1 MFLLL
6 RSPPTGCSG
15 LAAWRALRWIKAGEP
30 AIRLSEATRRH
41 RCSRKHVRRSP
52 AEREEEAMKFIV
64 AAAGVA
70 AFAIVGTASGA
81 HAQSAGDAAK
91 GRAFA
96 QQICSECHN
105 IEKGQR
111 PSPNGLAPNFE
122 TIAGTPGLT
131 AIALTAALR
140 TSHRTMPNIIIPD
153 DDLRDVVAYVL
164 SLK

>member
-1 MFLLL
+1 
-6 RSPPTGCSG
+6 
-15 LAAWRALRWIKAGEP
+15 
-30 AIRLSEATRRH
+30 
-41 RCSRKHVRRSP
+41 
-52 AEREEEAMKFIV
+52 MKFIV
-64 AAAGVA
+64 AAAGVMTA
-70 AFAIVGTASGA
+70 AFAIMGA
-81 HAQSAGDAAK
+81 APGNAQSVGDAAK

-122 TIAGTPGLT
+122 TVAKTPGLT

-153 DDLRDVVAYVL
+153 DDLRNVVAYVL
-164 SLK
+164 SLQ

>member
-1 MFLLL
+1 M
-6 RSPPTGCSG
+6 
-15 LAAWRALRWIKAGEP
+15 
-30 AIRLSEATRRH
+30 RLPEATLRDVMLQP
-41 RCSRKHVRRSP
+41 KAQP
-52 AEREEEAMKFIV
+52 AGPKEEAMKFIV

-70 AFAIVGTASGA
+70 AFAITGAASGA
-81 HAQSAGDAAK
+81 LAQGAGDAAK
-91 GRAFA
+91 GHAFA
-96 QQICSECHN
+96 QHICTECHN

-122 TIAGTPGLT
+122 TIAKTPGLT

-164 SLK
+164 SLQ

>member
-1 MFLLL
+1 
-6 RSPPTGCSG
+6 
-15 LAAWRALRWIKAGEP
+15 LRWIKACRR
-30 AIRLSEATRRH
+30 AIRPPEIRLH
-41 RCSRKHVRRSP
+41 DRCSRKPARRSG
-52 AEREEEAMKFIV
+52 REQEEAMKFSV

-70 AFAIVGTASGA
+70 ATAFAIVSAASGD
-81 HAQSAGDAAK
+81 AQSLGDAAK

-122 TIAGTPGLT
+122 TVARTPGLT
-131 AIALTAALR
+131 PIALTAALR

-153 DDLRDVVAYVL
+153 GDLRNVVAYVL
-164 SLK
+164 SLQ

>member
-1 MFLLL
+1 
-6 RSPPTGCSG
+6 
-15 LAAWRALRWIKAGEP
+15 LRWIKARGG
-30 AIRLSEATRRH
+30 AIRLLEIALHDRR
-41 RCSRKHVRRSP
+41 SRKRVETGRQ
-52 AEREEEAMKFIV
+52 EETMRFIV
-64 AAAGVA
+64 AAACGATA
-70 AFAIVGTASGA
+70 AFAIAGA
-81 HAQSAGDAAK
+81 TPGNAQNVGDAAK

-122 TIAGTPGLT
+122 TVAKTPGLT

-153 DDLRDVVAYVL
+153 DDLRNVVAYVL
-164 SLK
+164 SLQ

>member
-1 MFLLL
+1 MKL
-6 RSPPTGCSG
+6 SVAPACM
-15 LAAWRALRWIKAGEP
+15 AA
-30 AIRLSEATRRH
+30 
-41 RCSRKHVRRSP
+41 
-52 AEREEEAMKFIV
+52 
-64 AAAGVA
+64 A
-70 AFAIVGTASGA
+70 AFAIAGA
-81 HAQSAGDAAK
+81 VPGNAQSAGDAAK

-122 TIAGTPGLT
+122 TIARTPGLT

-153 DDLRDVVAYVL
+153 DDLRNVVAYVL
-164 SLK
+164 SLQ